1 MQKEKVRSFSEVV
14 LFILSL
20 SYIVIGGYLM
30 LFPSLATPVVVHEA
44 NHPIMLVCLRLIG
57 SSYTLL
63 GFLLFIFSDVR
74 GIRLVQVLIFLLLI
88 GIFNM
93 YLSFQISHYIPLRP
107 IYYLFESGRILLML
121 LVLLKAGRKS
131 L

>member
-1 MQKEKVRSFSEVV
+1 MKKEKVRSFSEVV
-14 LFILSL
+14 LFILSF

-30 LFPSLATPVVVHEA
+30 LLPSLATPILVREV
-44 NHPIMLVCLRLIG
+44 NHPVMLICLRLIG

-63 GFLLFIFSDVR
+63 GLLLFIFKDVR
-74 GIRLVQVLIFLLLI
+74 GMRLVQALIFLLLI
-88 GIFNM
+88 GLFNM
-93 YLSFQISHYIPLRP
+93 YLSFQISDHIPLRP

-121 LVLLKAGRKS
+121 LVLLKVGRKS